1 MNINFSLFYQLIV
14 TAIATALMAHF
25 LARLYIRYLKT
36 EALRYKIEFNFNH
49 AVVYN
54 ENLQDPIKNRLIV
67 AFQASKKSFIH
78 MLLSGKPL
86 KIDSWYNREE
96 RDAFFSI

>member
-1 MNINFSLFYQLIV
+1 MNINFLLLFQLIV
-14 TAIATALMAHF
+14 TAVTTALMAPI
-25 LARLYIRYLKT
+25 LARFYIRYLKT
-36 EALRYKIEFNFNH
+36 EALRYKIEFKFNH

-54 ENLQDPIKNRLIV
+54 ENLKEPIKLRLIET
-67 AFQASKKSFIH
+67 FQTSRKSFLH
-78 MLLSGKPL
+78 MLLSKKPL